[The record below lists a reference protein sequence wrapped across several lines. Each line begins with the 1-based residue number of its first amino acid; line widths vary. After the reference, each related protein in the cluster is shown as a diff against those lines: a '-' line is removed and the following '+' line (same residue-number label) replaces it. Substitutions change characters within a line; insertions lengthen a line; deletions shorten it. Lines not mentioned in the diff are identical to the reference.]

1 MDSKTRTAF
10 GLLVLSQAVHSIEEY
25 LYRLYDVFGLTRFVS
40 GLFSRDLATGFAIAN
55 VGIIAFGLWCYL
67 VPVRHGRPMGRA
79 IAWGWVVV
87 ELANG
92 VVHVLLAVAKGG
104 YFPGLGTA
112 PLLFASSVYLASRL
126 VSRPTPLTPPA
137 GGA

>member
-1 MDSKTRTAF
+1 MDSRTRTAF

-25 LYRLYDVFGLTRFVS
+25 VRRLFDVFPLTRFVS

-55 VGIIAFGLWCYL
+55 AGIIAFGLWCYL
-67 VPVRHGRPMGRA
+67 VPLRSGRPSARA
-79 IAWGWVVV
+79 MAWGWVIV

-112 PLLFASSVYLASRL
+112 PLLIASSVYLAFGL
-126 VSRPTPLTPPA
+126 ASRPMPLTPPA
-137 GGA
+137 GSA